1 MTHTVS
7 YYEEGQ
13 DLNKGTL
20 LSTPYIYYM
29 YACHLLPY
37 SFDKVKEESNSLIS
51 SKMNLSS
58 RTIKVIETQKPQ

>member
-1 MTHTVS
+1 
-7 YYEEGQ
+7 
-13 DLNKGTL
+13 
-20 LSTPYIYYM
+20 M

-37 SFDKVKEESNSLIS
+37 SFDKVKEEGNSLIS

>member
-1 MTHTVS
+1 MTRTVS

-13 DLNKGTL
+13 APNKGTL

-51 SKMNLSS
+51 SKMNLSP

>member
-1 MTHTVS
+1 MTHTAS

-13 DLNKGTL
+13 AANKGTL
-20 LSTPYIYYM
+20 LSTPYIFYM
-29 YACHLLPY
+29 YACHLPPY
-37 SFDKVKEESNSLIS
+37 SIDKVKEESNSLIS

>member
-13 DLNKGTL
+13 DPNKGTL

-29 YACHLLPY
+29 YARHLLPY